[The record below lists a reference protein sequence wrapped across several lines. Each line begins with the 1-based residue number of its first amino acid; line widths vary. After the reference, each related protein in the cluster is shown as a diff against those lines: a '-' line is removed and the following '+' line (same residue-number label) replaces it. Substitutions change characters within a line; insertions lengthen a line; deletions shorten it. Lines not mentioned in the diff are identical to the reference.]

1 MIRTFLNIYNLMI
14 KELKI
19 VLYDKG
25 MLIFIIYVFSV
36 AIYIGGTKT
45 STELKNGSIA
55 FVDSDKSQL
64 SQRLIDAFIS
74 LDLIHLILSLIMILT
89 KRWIQDITLLL
100 F

>member
-45 STELKNGSIA
+45 
-55 FVDSDKSQL
+55 
-64 SQRLIDAFIS
+64 
-74 LDLIHLILSLIMILT
+74 
-89 KRWIQDITLLL
+89 
-100 F
+100 